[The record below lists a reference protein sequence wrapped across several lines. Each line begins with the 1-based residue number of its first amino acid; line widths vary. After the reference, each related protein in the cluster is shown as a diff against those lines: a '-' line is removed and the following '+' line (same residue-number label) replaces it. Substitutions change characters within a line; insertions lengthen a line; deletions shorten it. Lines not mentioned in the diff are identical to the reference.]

1 MSAITTFAEME
12 RRGWS
17 DAGQA
22 RGYIELFAAA
32 SDQAIPALLDACG
45 ARAGIKVLD
54 LCCGQGNVSQ
64 ALVARGCNVLGVDFS
79 HTMLAH
85 ARARVPQAS
94 FVQADAQE
102 LPLASSRFDIVVSNL
117 GICHVPDQP
126 RALREIKRILRP
138 GGRLA
143 MTVWFG
149 PEESPAFDILY
160 RAIQAAGDPLV
171 TTPPGPDFHQFS
183 RSPSAHALLLAAGFS
198 DIHLQAVECALD
210 LDDPDRLFEIFQK
223 GTVRAAAILAAQ
235 SQQRLA
241 AIRRALRDSVQNR
254 YSAEHRWRVPMP
266 AALVSATA

>member
-1 MSAITTFAEME
+1 MSTITTFAEME

-17 DAGQA
+17 NDGQA

-32 SDQAIPALLDACG
+32 SDQAIPALLDGCG
-45 ARAGIKVLD
+45 AKAGLKVLD

-64 ALVARGCNVLGVDFS
+64 ALIARGCNVFGVDFS
-79 HTMLAH
+79 PTMLAH
-85 ARARVPQAS
+85 AHSRVPQAS

-102 LPLASSRFDIVVSNL
+102 LPLAPSEFDVVVSSL

-126 RALREIKRILRP
+126 RALREIKRVLRP

-149 PEESPAFDILY
+149 PEASPAFEIMY
-160 RAIQAAGDPLV
+160 RAIQNAGDPLV

-183 RSPSAHALLLAAGFS
+183 RKASADALLLGAGFS
-198 DIHLQAVECALD
+198 NIHLQAVDCALD

-235 SQQRLA
+235 PRQRLE
-241 AIRRALRDSVQNR
+241 AIRCALRDSVQNR
-254 YSAEHRWRVPMP
+254 YFAEHRWRVPMP